1 MNWLM
6 NLFVSGDLGLLVIP
20 ANAGGALSTAERL
33 VIHLDLL
40 AVVLGMAVVLASVR
54 LLWWQHKAPTES
66 RARPWRLALLLALQP
81 LCAALLY
88 FTLLP
93 PTIKTEAGTLVVATA
108 RTTSTQLGKQP
119 GDSLVALPEAPALA
133 GVHRAPDLAT
143 ALRRHPG
150 TQRLRIVGAGL
161 EACDREAIRNV
172 SLAFEPPAL
181 PRGLIR
187 LDPPA
192 RVAPGAAFSVGGQA
206 HQLEGGWAEL
216 IDPAGQRTDVSALTK
231 AGDFTLQGSAR
242 VPGLA
247 LFKLRLRDAQRKLL
261 EEVDVPLWTVADPAP
276 RLLLLA
282 GAPSPEIKYL
292 RRWAND
298 AGIPMHTQIS
308 VGGGVEL
315 GDAPIALNA
324 ASLQRFDLVILDDR
338 SWAALGAN
346 ERAAL
351 LTAVRSGLGVL
362 LRVTGALPEST
373 RRQWQAL
380 GLSVSGGS
388 DSTPLQLAVDDADD
402 EALRARRGAGTRDAM
417 PVTEGEAMDRP
428 DLSRRSARVNAVDA
442 TPLLRDGKDN
452 VIASWRGEGRGRV
465 AVWALTDSFRLA
477 LSGDADRYGELW
489 SEAFAILARPQT
501 GPTPRIDAKPRE
513 QRRMALCGLGDK
525 PRVVAPDGNITTLLP
540 DPATGPSNCAA
551 YWPRHPGWH
560 QLLQTGAAAEG
571 DDEAEEDSW
580 PFFVYATNAAPG
592 LHAAELRDATLQLVS
607 TSRST
612 AAEQQSNN
620 QPDRRGPSWP
630 WFLAW
635 LASAAALWWL
645 ERGRFGKASAAA

>member
-1 MNWLM
+1 M
-6 NLFVSGDLGLLVIP
+6 NLPLILYGLL
-20 ANAGGALSTAERL
+20 AL
-33 VIHLDLL
+33 
-40 AVVLGMAVVLASVR
+40 GVVLAWAR
-54 LLWWQHKAPTES
+54 LLWWQRNAPIES
-66 RARPWRLALLLALQP
+66 RARGWRLALLLLLQP
-81 LCAALLY
+81 ICAALLY

-93 PTIKTEAGTLVVATA
+93 PSIPTEAGTLVVATA
-108 RTTSTQLGKQP
+108 QATPAQLGQRP
-119 GDSLVALPEAPALA
+119 GDSLVALPEAPPLA
-133 GVHRAPDLAT
+133 GVERVPDLAT
-143 ALRRHPG
+143 ALRRHHG

-161 EACDREAIRNV
+161 EARDREAVRGIA
-172 SLAFEPPAL
+172 LAFDPPAL

-187 LDPPA
+187 LDPPS
-192 RVAPGAAFSVGGQA
+192 RVAPGASFEVGGQA
-206 HQLEGGWAEL
+206 LHLEGGWAEL
-216 IDPAGQRTDVSALTK
+216 IDPAGQRTDISALTK
-231 AGDFTLQGSAR
+231 AGDFTLQGTAR

-247 LFKLRLRDAQRKLL
+247 LFKLRLRDGQRKLL
-261 EEVDVPLWTVADPAP
+261 EEVDVPLWTAADPAP

-298 AGIPMHTQIS
+298 AGLSMHTQIS

-324 ASLQRFDLVILDDR
+324 ASLERFDLVILDER

-351 LTAVRSGLGVL
+351 LTAVRGGLGVL
-362 LRVTGALPEST
+362 LRVTGSLPEST

-380 GLSVSGGS
+380 GLSVSSGA
-388 DSTPLQLAVDDADD
+388 DSTPVQLATEDMDD

-417 PVTEGEAMDRP
+417 PVMEGEAMDRP
-428 DLSRRSARVNAVDA
+428 DLTRRSAQVNAVDA

-452 VIASWRGEGRGRV
+452 VIASWRAEGRGRI
-465 AVWALTDSFRLA
+465 AVWTLTDSFRLA

-489 SEAFAILARPQT
+489 SEAFAILARPQA
-501 GPTPRIDAKPRE
+501 GPTPRIDAQPRE

-525 PRVVAPDGNITTLLP
+525 PRVIAPDGNITTLLP
-540 DPATGPSNCAA
+540 DPATGTANCAA
-551 YWPRHPGWH
+551 YWPQQAGWH
-560 QLLQTGAAAEG
+560 QLLQTEAAAEG
-571 DDEAEEDSW
+571 DDEAVESAW
-580 PFFVYATNAAPG
+580 PFFVYATHAAPG
-592 LHAAELRDATLQLVS
+592 LHAAELRDATLQLIG

-620 QPDRRGPSWP
+620 QPGRRGPSWP

-645 ERGRFGKASAAA
+645 ERARFGKSNAAA

>member
-1 MNWLM
+1 M
-6 NLFVSGDLGLLVIP
+6 NLSLILFGLL
-20 ANAGGALSTAERL
+20 AL
-33 VIHLDLL
+33 
-40 AVVLGMAVVLASVR
+40 GVVLAWTR
-54 LLWWQHKAPTES
+54 LLWWQRKAPVES
-66 RARPWRLALLLALQP
+66 RARSWRLALLLLLQP
-81 LCAALLY
+81 IFATLLY

-93 PTIKTEAGTLVVATA
+93 PSIPTEAGTLVVATA
-108 RTTSTQLGKQP
+108 QATPAQLGQQP

-133 GVHRAPDLAT
+133 GIGRVPDLAT

-161 EACDREAIRNV
+161 EARDREAVRGIA
-172 SLAFEPPAL
+172 LAFDPPAL
-181 PRGLIR
+181 PRGLVR
-187 LDPPA
+187 MDPPS
-192 RVAPGAAFSVGGQA
+192 RVAPGAAFEVGGQA
-206 HQLEGGWAEL
+206 LQLEGGWAEL

-231 AGDFTLQGSAR
+231 AGDFTLQGTAR

-247 LFKLRLRDAQRKLL
+247 LFKLRLRDGQRKLL
-261 EEVDVPLWTVADPAP
+261 EEVDVPLWTAADPAP

-298 AGIPMHTQIS
+298 AGLSMHTQIS

-324 ASLQRFDLVILDDR
+324 ASLQRFDLVILDER

-351 LTAVRSGLGVL
+351 LTAVRGGLGVL
-362 LRVTGALPEST
+362 LRVTGSLPEST
-373 RRQWQAL
+373 RRQWQAM
-380 GLSVSGGS
+380 GLSVSSGA
-388 DSTPLQLAVDDADD
+388 DSTPVQLATEDMDD

-417 PVTEGEAMDRP
+417 PVMEGEAMDRP
-428 DLSRRSARVNAVDA
+428 DLTRRSAQVNAVDA

-452 VIASWRGEGRGRV
+452 VIASWRPEGRGRI
-465 AVWALTDSFRLA
+465 AVWTLTDSFRLA

-489 SEAFAILARPQT
+489 SEAFATLARPQA
-501 GPTPRIDAKPRE
+501 GPTPRIDTQPRE

-525 PRVVAPDGNITTLLP
+525 PRVIAPDGNITTLLP
-540 DPATGPSNCAA
+540 DPATGTANCAA
-551 YWPRHPGWH
+551 YWPQQAGWH
-560 QLLQTGAAAEG
+560 QLLQTEATAEG
-571 DDEAEEDSW
+571 DDEAVESAW
-580 PFFVYATNAAPG
+580 PFFVYATHAAPG
-592 LHAAELRDATLQLVS
+592 LHAAELRDATLQLIG

-620 QPDRRGPSWP
+620 QPGRRGPSWP

-645 ERGRFGKASAAA
+645 ERARFGKSNAAI